1 MFEGGLPL
9 RKWFYAICLFLSCKK
24 DKQLSVGERH
34 LRYFLLLKR
43 KYAKTQLSLQTT

>member
-24 DKQLSVGERH
+24 GISSC
-34 LRYFLLLKR
+34 LL
-43 KYAKTQLSLQTT
+43 AKEIHVISYY